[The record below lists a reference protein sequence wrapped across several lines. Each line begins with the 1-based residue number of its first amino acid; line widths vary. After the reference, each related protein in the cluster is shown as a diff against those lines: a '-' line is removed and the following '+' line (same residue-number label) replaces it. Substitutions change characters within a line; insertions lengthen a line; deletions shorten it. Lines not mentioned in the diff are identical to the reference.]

1 MDARHE
7 TETIPRPRAAAA
19 SAGRG
24 QRAERAVPAGP
35 GEAGGPADVSASR
48 AWGAYCLCNDVV
60 LDWALALFESL
71 RTYEPELELRLIPYD
86 ERMDE
91 IARVAARF
99 GYSVL
104 ESPEIAALDALG
116 RRFYPEEEFAAR
128 GFRKLAAFQGP
139 FDRFFSFDSDVVVL
153 GPLGPLGRA
162 IESAG
167 ADLAHF
173 DTDLDQVYRPG
184 PLRDE
189 LVAGRD
195 ARGFNA
201 GLFAARRGWL
211 SSASLAAE
219 PGSWAPAGATCWSRT
234 RSNRSSISTPIGRG
248 RRRPRPTS
256 CCRSTARLAGRT
268 SGASR
273 RRATAFDCAARGDGT
288 RGGSSSPRTG
298 PARRLARRCPT
309 PSSIATS
316 SRAAARVSPR
326 PIDRRGARRQRDRG
340 WPEARSAA
348 SPSSRFRGR

>member
-1 MDARHE
+1 
-7 TETIPRPRAAAA
+7 
-19 SAGRG
+19 
-24 QRAERAVPAGP
+24 
-35 GEAGGPADVSASR
+35 
-48 AWGAYCLCNDVV
+48 
-60 LDWALALFESL
+60 
-71 RTYEPELELRLIPYD
+71 
-86 ERMDE
+86 MDE

-99 GYSVL
+99 CYSVL

-219 PGSWAPAGATCWSRT
+219 LRELGPGWRDLLVPNAEQPFLNLYADRTGAKKAAAHELLPEYCSTCWPNVGRFAPEGDGFRLRGSGRWDEGRLLFAAHWAGSPLGET
-234 RSNRSSISTPIGRG
+234 MPNAELHRHFLARG
-248 RRRPRPTS
+248 R
-256 CCRSTARLAGRT
+256 ARLA
-268 SGASR
+268 AS
-273 RRATAFDCAARGDGT
+273 D
-288 RGGSSSPRTG
+288 
-298 PARRLARRCPT
+298 
-309 PSSIATS
+309 
-316 SRAAARVSPR
+316 
-326 PIDRRGARRQRDRG
+326 
-340 WPEARSAA
+340 
-348 SPSSRFRGR
+348 